1 MGGKK
6 KGGGKAKKSNPADA
20 DAKAE
25 QKRIIDEIHT
35 TTKEKNS
42 LEDYPMK

>member
-6 KGGGKAKKSNPADA
+6 KGGGNAKKANAGDN

-42 LEDYPMK
+42 LEEYPMK

>member
-6 KGGGKAKKSNPADA
+6 KGGGKAKAKEGDN

-35 TTKEKNS
+35 ATREKNS
-42 LEDYPMK
+42 LEEHPMK